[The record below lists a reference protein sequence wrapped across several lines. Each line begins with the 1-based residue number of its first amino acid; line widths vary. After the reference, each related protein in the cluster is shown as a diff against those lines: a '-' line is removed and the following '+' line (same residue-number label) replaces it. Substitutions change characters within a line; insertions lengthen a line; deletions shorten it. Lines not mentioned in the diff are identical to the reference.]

1 MDNTTPR
8 NTPQTSGVSHASRH
22 GAPRRHAGV
31 TPGRVVDIVAGTLGE
46 LLLLIAIV
54 CGLYIAWQLWWTGEE
69 SEQTQ
74 TQTLTDAAWSAPR
87 TNSDGSYAIAPAQSA
102 DTAPALTTQPAA
114 DSLIG
119 QIFIPRFGSSWNR
132 TIIQGTELR
141 QLNTGGLGHYT
152 TSGMPGAVGNFAV
165 AGHRAGYGNPLGDVD
180 KLQEG
185 DAIVIRTADYW
196 YVYMVTSHEIVL
208 PTQSDVIDPVP
219 HEPNATPTQRL
230 ITLTTCHPRLQNP
243 THRWI
248 VYGQLASWSRVSDGV
263 PQEIATAADQSSG
276 TLFTRTQTRVLG
288 VIPASTVR
296 DLPVTCR
303 ALLLAYLVVWL
314 AAAIAWRWPA
324 LRRRGKSGAYDDAG
338 SGAGAGFGGAGGGGF
353 GADGADAPTATSTT
367 SARRPTGLFVWL
379 VRLQPG
385 VLPIRIVLVVILV
398 LAAVAALFQW
408 VFPWAASTIPYLR
421 LASNYV
427 PLE

>member
-1 MDNTTPR
+1 MSHATPTPR
-8 NTPQTSGVSHASRH
+8 HAP
-22 GAPRRHAGV
+22 ARRARR
-31 TPGRVVDIVAGTLGE
+31 GRATAVMGDM
-46 LLLLIAIV
+46 LLLAAVV
-54 CGLYIAWQLWWTGEE
+54 CGLYIAWQLWWTGQGEA
-69 SEQTQ
+69 Q
-74 TQTLTDAAWSAPR
+74 TQTLTDAAWSAPHA
-87 TNSDGSYAIAPAQSA
+87 NADGTYPIAPAQSP
-102 DTAPALTTQPAA
+102 DTAPVIRTQPAA

-132 TIIQGTELR
+132 AIIQGTGPR

-196 YVYMVTSHEIVL
+196 YVYTVTSHEIVL

-219 HEPNATPTQRL
+219 HEPNATPTRRL

-248 VYGQLASWSRVSDGV
+248 VYGQLASWSRVCDGV

-288 VIPASTVR
+288 LVPASTVR
-296 DLPVTCR
+296 DLSAACR

-314 AAAIAWRWPA
+314 SAAIAWRWPA
-324 LRRRGKSGAYDDAG
+324 LGRRGGWRDAG
-338 SGAGAGFGGAGGGGF
+338 PF
-353 GADGADAPTATSTT
+353 T
-367 SARRPTGLFVWL
+367 RIWL
-379 VRLQPG
+379 LQPG
-385 VLPIRIVLVVILV
+385 VTPIRIALVVILA
-398 LAAVAALFQW
+398 LAGVAALFQW
-408 VFPWAASTIPYLR
+408 AFPWAASTIPFLR
-421 LASNYV
+421 DASGYQV
-427 PLE
+427 F